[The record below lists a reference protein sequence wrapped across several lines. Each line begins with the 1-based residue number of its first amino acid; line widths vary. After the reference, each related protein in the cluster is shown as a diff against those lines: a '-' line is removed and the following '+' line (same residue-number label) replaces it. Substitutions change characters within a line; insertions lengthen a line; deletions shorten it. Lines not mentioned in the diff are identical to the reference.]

1 MKKNI
6 GEESKAGSTK
16 LASYPISL
24 EVNEN
29 SSSDLGNEDEEEAGE
44 VLWGDKDVCQFYITT
59 DKRWKN
65 TDANLKADKIIIF
78 LTGVNEVRKLVLVN
92 IYL

>member
-44 VLWGDKDVCQFYITT
+44 VL
-59 DKRWKN
+59 
-65 TDANLKADKIIIF
+65 
-78 LTGVNEVRKLVLVN
+78 
-92 IYL
+92 

>member
-6 GEESKAGSTK
+6 GEESKVGSTK

-59 DKRWKN
+59 DKRWK
-65 TDANLKADKIIIF
+65 TPMQILKQIK
-78 LTGVNEVRKLVLVN
+78 
-92 IYL
+92 